1 MIGYGLT
8 TFANLP
14 YVFCL
19 SDKGNEDVER
29 FDVAFLGAGFDTVS
43 SLFFVFR
50 EGERV
55 EVKDLV
61 KRGRHGG

>member
-1 MIGYGLT
+1 MEGYGLT

-19 SDKGNEDVER
+19 SGRANEDVEK

-43 SLFFVFR
+43 FSFYFC
-50 EGERV
+50 GITN
-55 EVKDLV
+55 
-61 KRGRHGG
+61 